1 MEIVTSWEQKGRA
14 EGLVEGQRQLI
25 ERLLMRKLG
34 PLPDDVLDRLAAL
47 SSAQLTA
54 LGEALLD
61 FTAPDDLTAWLLAHP
76 LPQNDE
82 AAPEST

>member
-25 ERLLMRKLG
+25 ERLLLRKLG
-34 PLPDDVLDRLAAL
+34 PLPDDVLDSLAAL
-47 SSAQLTA
+47 SSSQLAA

-61 FTAPDDLTAWLLAHP
+61 FTAPDELSAWLRT
-76 LPQNDE
+76 LPPPQDE
-82 AAPEST
+82 DASPEDE

>member
-14 EGLVEGQRQLI
+14 EGQRELVERMLT
-25 ERLLMRKLG
+25 RKLG
-34 PLPDDVLDRLAAL
+34 PLSDDMLARLAAL
-47 SSAQLTA
+47 SSSQLTA

-61 FTAPDDLTAWLLAHP
+61 LSIWLLAHP
-76 LPQNDE
+76 LPQDDE